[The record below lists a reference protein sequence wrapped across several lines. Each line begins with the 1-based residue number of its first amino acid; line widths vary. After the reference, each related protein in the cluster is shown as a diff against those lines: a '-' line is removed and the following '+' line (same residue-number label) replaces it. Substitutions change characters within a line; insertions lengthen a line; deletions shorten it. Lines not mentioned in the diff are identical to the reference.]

1 MMNKEPKGFSYYVDP
16 EQIKRYRE
24 MPAAQKLR
32 WLFCGNKLRKS
43 LPEKTIAI
51 QEAFREGER

>member
-1 MMNKEPKGFSYYVDP
+1 MHKEPKGFSYYVDH
-16 EQIKRYRE
+16 EQITRYRA

-43 LPEKTIAI
+43 LPAKTIAI
-51 QEAFREGER
+51 QEAFRQGKR